1 MSGALRGDGGS
12 GALRRDGGSG
22 GTQDG
27 DAGNPDWAER
37 RNRCVIPFALQT
49 TLPRDPAPARRPA
62 ERELW
67 RSVSRER
74 DGHERSHV
82 APHGGAGQFERA
94 HVPPPARGSDRS
106 TMPPDGSL
114 SDVACIA
121 RLVAGDERAL
131 GVLFDRH
138 GAMAFGLASAMTHD
152 PADAEEVVAD
162 AFAQVWRS
170 ASNFDQTRGSV
181 AAWLATIV
189 RTRAL
194 DLLRSQKRRARVL
207 DEAATMSDDGE
218 SPALSTGAPSPDR
231 GVEQGEAQRLVREAL
246 ALLPPPQRRVLE
258 LAYFGGL
265 SQSEI
270 AEQLS
275 EPLGTVKTRMRAGM
289 EKLRVALRPLME
301 PTS

>member
-1 MSGALRGDGGS
+1 MH
-12 GALRRDGGSG
+12 
-22 GTQDG
+22 
-27 DAGNPDWAER
+27 
-37 RNRCVIPFALQT
+37 
-49 TLPRDPAPARRPA
+49 
-62 ERELW
+62 REW
-67 RSVSRER
+67 EGR
-74 DGHERSHV
+74 V
-82 APHGGAGQFERA
+82 APHGGAGQFAPA
-94 HVPPPARGSDRS
+94 HHSPLARGTDRS
-106 TMPPDGSL
+106 AMPPDHAL

-121 RLVAGDERAL
+121 RLIGGDERAL
-131 GVLFDRH
+131 GILFDRH
-138 GAMAFGLASAMTHD
+138 GAMAYGLASAMAHD
-152 PADAEEVVAD
+152 AADAEEVVAE

-170 ASNFDQTRGSV
+170 AASFDQTRGSV

-207 DEAATMSDDGE
+207 DEAAAMSDDGA

-231 GVEQGEAQRLVREAL
+231 GVEQGEVGRLVRDAL

-270 AEQLS
+270 AAQLS

-289 EKLRVALRPLME
+289 EKLRVALAPLME
-301 PTS
+301 ASR